1 LILDTRWTRHQR
13 AHVSTM
19 EGKLPASAVYVT
31 EKAEIADDGD
41 DNFSYGE
48 VPVETVLID
57 YGIGETFG
65 DTLKL
70 VQDAKLLGTK
80 PSLQTARLNNRP
92 EVVEDYIRNFLLRN
106 GMTTTLAG
114 FQAEWY
120 QRVQKGQIVEN
131 DGTVI
136 PDCYIRNNAL
146 LDEIET
152 HRMEA
157 DMQAK
162 IAQKA
167 EKESGKLKKERD
179 YHRLAHRRVQEEN
192 KELQREIAR
201 LHQHYEG
208 VEEHN
213 SELQGKYESVK
224 RTGVVVALERDRTQ
238 KEAMGLSQKLEEL
251 AALRTTQV
259 IELDEEGNDAGAAD
273 GDTTPAP
280 PAEMPEF
287 AATATRMSMAVPA
300 GTAKPLEVA
309 DPVTLERA
317 RSMGKAL
324 GTFQAHG
331 AAVGALA
338 YHGASGTL
346 ATASDDNS
354 FKLWELGADGN
365 GALLL
370 EGKGHDAWIGG
381 LAFHPQGSVLAT
393 GSGDA
398 TVKVWDLE
406 TAECYAT
413 FAEHTHA
420 VWDTAFHYT
429 GDFVASASMDN
440 TAKLWDLESLTC
452 KTTMRGHKDSVNSIE
467 FQNFSN
473 TLVTGSADAAVMLWD
488 ARTGLASQT
497 LAAHRNA
504 VNHAIFNNAGD
515 KIASVDA
522 DGVVAL
528 WDVRTCSRL
537 ATANVGGGAGNRV
550 AFDPS
555 GQTLAV
561 ASLDTTTKLL
571 DAATLEMVS
580 KLEGHYDGVLS
591 VLFEPSGKFAI
602 TSAADGTVRCW

>member
-1 LILDTRWTRHQR
+1 
-13 AHVSTM
+13 M
-19 EGKLPASAVYVT
+19 
-31 EKAEIADDGD
+31 
-41 DNFSYGE
+41 
-48 VPVETVLID
+48 
-57 YGIGETFG
+57 
-65 DTLKL
+65 
-70 VQDAKLLGTK
+70 
-80 PSLQTARLNNRP
+80 
-92 EVVEDYIRNFLLRN
+92 
-106 GMTTTLAG
+106 
-114 FQAEWY
+114 
-120 QRVQKGQIVEN
+120 EN

-157 DMQAK
+157 DMQVSTNSAPSPTSANNILWRRHPAGFITLTCAEQRRPRYQAK

-167 EKESGKLKKERD
+167 DKESGKLKKERD

-224 RTGVVVALERDRTQ
+224 RTFACYFPSRITLPASPCSPLSLLLVAPFPRYPPSNNGMLTCSPPPPLPPPPLPPFPAFFGPLGTGVVVALERDRTQ

-251 AALRTTQV
+251 ATLRTTQV
-259 IELDEEGNDAGAAD
+259 IELDEEGDDAGAAD

-452 KTTMRGHKDSVNSIE
+452 KATMRGHKDSVNSIE

-504 VNHAIFNNAGD
+504 VNHAILHNAGD

-580 KLEGHYDGVLS
+580 KLEGHYDGVPS